1 MTDLQQINM
10 FVKEINN
17 ENGRNYKIEVLK
29 EYQSNDVIKKFLYF
43 LFNPFLKTGISDKKI
58 DMMLEEAFVCP
69 EFFSIFDCINY
80 ICKYNT
86 GRNEDI
92 AKVQSYLKELNE
104 EERTL
109 AKKII
114 TKNLQLGVETKTINK
129 IFDDMIP
136 TFDVQLANKYFDNPG
151 IVEGQEFY
159 VTTKIDGGRIILIK
173 ENGNVSCYTR
183 AGQLYEGLVDIE
195 NEIKNFWLDNFVL
208 DGEIT
213 LLDKGNLTS
222 KDQYKQTMK
231 ITRKD
236 GEKHGVKILA
246 FDFMMLPYFKDKN
259 SFIPYY
265 KRRDTLEKVF
275 KDKLKYVEVL
285 PVLYHGHDTHVITK
299 LLDDV
304 TKNGEEGLM
313 INLANSPYKFER
325 CDGLLKVKKM
335 QDIDLPII
343 GFEEGRNK
351 HSNTLGAFLVKYKD
365 NIVKVGS
372 GISDDIRKE
381 VWNNQD
387 KYLGITIEIQY
398 FEETENDKGEKSLRF
413 PVFIDFRYDKP
424 TF

>member
-1 MTDLQQINM
+1 MTDLQQINE
-10 FVKEINN
+10 FVKEINK

-29 EYQSNDVIKKFLYF
+29 EYQSNDIIKKFLYF

-69 EFFSIFDCINY
+69 EFFNIFDCINY
-80 ICKYNT
+80 ICTYNT

-129 IFDDMIP
+129 IFDNMIP
-136 TFDVQLANKYFDNPG
+136 TFDVQLANKYFDNPSVLDG
-151 IVEGQEFY
+151 KDFAI
-159 VTTKIDGGRIILIK
+159 TTKIDGGRILAIK
-173 ENGNVSCYTR
+173 DNGNVTCYTR
-183 AGQLYEGLVDIE
+183 AGQIYEGLVDIE
-195 NEIKNFWLDNFVL
+195 NELKNLKEDHFVL

-213 LLDKGNLTS
+213 LLDKGHLTS

-246 FDFMMLPYFKDKN
+246 FDLLDLDEFRLKKG
-259 SFIPYY
+259 IHPYY
-265 KRRDTLEKVF
+265 FRRSLLEMFF
-275 KDKLKYVEVL
+275 KNLKFIDVL
-285 PVLYHGHDTHVITK
+285 PVLYSGNDSSKIIP
-299 LLDDV
+299 LLDDAI
-304 TKNGEEGLM
+304 NHGEEGLM
-313 INLANSPYKFER
+313 INLTDEMYHFDRSDA
-325 CDGLLKVKKM
+325 LLKVKKM
-335 QDIDLPII
+335 QDIDLPIV

-351 HSNTLGAFLVKYKD
+351 HTNTLGAFLVKYKD